1 MGIGMGVFHS
11 APIAALL
18 WFTVA
23 GGFYTLARTIFGRM
37 SATREHELKGLID
50 RLEEEVQAAV
60 AKPAPQAK
68 LPSLDTPAV

>member
-1 MGIGMGVFHS
+1 
-11 APIAALL
+11 
-18 WFTVA
+18 
-23 GGFYTLARTIFGRM
+23 M

-68 LPSLDTPAV
+68 LPSLDTPNV